1 MRSVEITRT
10 TKETDIELEL
20 NLDGEGRSNVDTGVG
35 FLDHMLTLFAKHGGF
50 DLNLKCKG
58 DIEVDNHHS
67 IEDIGIALGQALK
80 ECLSDKSGITRYAN
94 VYLPMDE
101 SLVRC
106 TIDISGRSYLV
117 FNSEFTREFVGDME
131 TEMVEEFFRAVTD
144 NSRITMHITCLYGKN
159 THHIIEAMF
168 KGFGRCLKQA
178 VTIDPNLKGVLSTKG
193 VL

>member
-1 MRSVEITRT
+1 MRNAKITRK

-20 NLDGEGRSNVDTGVG
+20 NLDGCGESSIDTGIG

-50 DLNLKCKG
+50 DLNVKCHG
-58 DIEVDNHHS
+58 DLEVDNHHS
-67 IEDIGIALGQALK
+67 MEDIGIAIGQAINQ
-80 ECLSDKSGITRYAN
+80 CLSDKKGITRYAN

-117 FNSEFTREFVGDME
+117 FNCEFTREFIGHME

-144 NSRITMHITCLYGKN
+144 NGKITMHITCLYGKN
-159 THHIIEAMF
+159 NHHMVEAMF

-178 VTIDPNLKGVLSTKG
+178 AAIDPNLKGVLSTKG

>member
-1 MRSVEITRT
+1 MRSAQINRK

-20 NLDGEGRSNVDTGVG
+20 FLDGEGESYIDTGVG
-35 FLDHMLTLFAKHGGF
+35 FLDHMLTLFSKHGGF
-50 DLNLKCKG
+50 NLRLTCKG
-58 DIEVDNHHS
+58 DLEVDNHHS
-67 IEDIGIALGQALK
+67 IEDIGIVLGQAIGK
-80 ECLSDKSGITRYAN
+80 CLEDKSGITRYAN

-106 TIDISGRSYLV
+106 TIDISGRNYLV
-117 FNSEFTREFVGDME
+117 FNCDFTREMVGDME
-131 TEMVEEFFRAVTD
+131 TEMIEEFFRAVAD
-144 NSRITMHITCLYGKN
+144 NSKITLHISCLYGKN

-178 VTIDPNLKGVLSTKG
+178 CTIDQNVKGVLSTKG